1 VADNE
6 PVISP
11 DQRKPTNLRLVRAA
25 AVVSTLVLLFC
36 LIGNHTGKV
45 EDLWIVGI
53 AALMLLLLVV
63 DWVLRRNGLRS

>member
-25 AVVSTLVLLFC
+25 AVASTLVLLLC
-36 LIGNHTGKV
+36 LIGNHRGRV
-45 EDLWIVGI
+45 EDVWILGV